1 MWGVDV
7 QRGVDV
13 QHGVSMYNAVS
24 MFNVSMLNVSMFN
37 VSMFNVVSMYNV
49 VFNVGCRCTMW
60 HRCSMWCQ
68 FIHLRRKPQLEAQ
81 GVCKVRVSSNFQSI
95 HAHSPVEYGTPTL
108 SGILAAPQRFSLY
121 VHVHSTM
128 LTRSSYGDMAIIR
141 RHGHSTMAVS
151 TYNGH
156 VIVEWP
162 CLRGHGHCMR
172 DMAILRGHGS
182 SLKGIL

>member
-81 GVCKVRVSSNFQSI
+81 GVCKVRVFSNFQSI
-95 HAHSPVEYGTPTL
+95 SRQSPFSTATPHSRPLRVVL
-108 SGILAAPQRFSLY
+108 SDSRILVLSDSRPLGFSLF
-121 VHVHSTM
+121 
-128 LTRSSYGDMAIIR
+128 SS
-141 RHGHSTMAVS
+141 
-151 TYNGH
+151 
-156 VIVEWP
+156 
-162 CLRGHGHCMR
+162 
-172 DMAILRGHGS
+172 S
-182 SLKGIL
+182 SSSR